1 MKPAKILV
9 VDDQLEL
16 ERLIKQRFRKNLKAK
31 EFEFFFVYNGVEAL
45 RKLETEP
52 QIDMILT
59 DINMPEMDG
68 LTLLEKVLKIYPN
81 IKTVVMSAYGE
92 IQNIR
97 TAMNFGAFDFLIKP
111 IDFEDLEITIKKTLK
126 LVEQMKAQQQQLQQA
141 MAQLQYQAAYDR
153 LTNLPNRYQMLEE
166 IRQCL
171 EDSQQGC
178 LFAVLFLELD
188 HYRRFKYS
196 FGHEQADRLLVE
208 VASRLKTCVGPKDRI
223 AHVGENEFAI
233 FLKDIQEQQAVQKAS
248 DIHMALELPFNFN
261 GTVMSSTT
269 SMGIVFSNI
278 GYHQPE
284 EFLRAADTAMHYGKM
299 PSFASTVLF
308 DLSMQTKAIERLHLE
323 ADLQRAIK
331 LQQLHLNYQ
340 PIVSLK
346 TDEIVGF
353 EALVRWDDPTRG
365 LVSPTEFIP
374 LAEETGLIIP
384 LGEWVLSEACRQL
397 SIWRD
402 RLPDHFRVS
411 VNLSGMQLWHPLLL
425 QFLDDL
431 LLTLSLSG
439 SCLKLEI
446 TESILMQNSSAA
458 IALLEQ
464 FKQRQ
469 IQLSMDDFGT
479 GYSSFS
485 YLQRLPIDTLK
496 LDRSFVDNI
505 EGHGKDFDIAKAI
518 ITLAH
523 SLGLDVIAEGIETP
537 QQREILRSLDCEY
550 GQGYLFSRPL
560 DGQEV
565 IEFMATINPQY
576 NDGRCTFWG

>member
-1 MKPAKILV
+1 MKPATILV
-9 VDDQLEL
+9 VDDELEL
-16 ERLIKQRFRKNLKAK
+16 ERLIKQRLRKNIKAK
-31 EFEFFFVYNGVEAL
+31 EFELLFVRNGVEAL
-45 RKLETEP
+45 QKIVTEP
-52 QIDMILT
+52 HIDMILT

-68 LTLLEKVLKIYPN
+68 LTLLEKLLEINPQ
-81 IKTVVMSAYGE
+81 IKAVVVSAYGDM
-92 IQNIR
+92 QNIR

-111 IDFEDLEITIKKTLK
+111 IDFQDLEITIKKTLK
-126 LVEQMKAQQQQLQQA
+126 LVQQMKAQQQQLQQA
-141 MAQLQYQAAYDR
+141 LSQLQYQATYDR
-153 LTNLPNRYQMLEE
+153 LTGLPNRYQILAE
-166 IRQCL
+166 IRHCL
-171 EDSQQGC
+171 ESESPTCQ
-178 LFAVLFLELD
+178 FAVLFFDLD
-188 HYRRFKYS
+188 RYKSVKYS
-196 FGHEQADRLLVE
+196 FGHEPAEGLLVE
-208 VASRLKTCVGPKDRI
+208 VASRLKTCVGDII

-233 FLKDIQEQQAVQKAS
+233 LLKDINEQQAVQKAD
-248 DIHMALELPFNFN
+248 DIHRALELPVNFN

-269 SMGIVFSNI
+269 NIGIVFSNI
-278 GYHQPE
+278 GYHQAE
-284 EFLRAADTAMHYGKM
+284 EFLRAADTAMHYAKM
-299 PSFASTVLF
+299 QSPASTVIF
-308 DLSMQTKAIERLHLE
+308 DLSMQRRAIDRLHLE

-353 EALVRWDDPTRG
+353 EALVRWQHPTRG

-397 SIWRD
+397 SLWRD

-431 LLTLSLSG
+431 LRSLSLSG
-439 SCLKLEI
+439 SYLKLEI
-446 TESILMQNSSAA
+446 TESILMQNSAAA

-523 SLGLDVIAEGIETP
+523 VLGLDAIAEGIETP
-537 QQREILRSLDCEY
+537 QQRDILRSLDCEY

-560 DGQEV
+560 DGQGV
-565 IEFMATINPQY
+565 IDLMATINQY
-576 NDGRCTFWG
+576 NDACLS

>member
-1 MKPAKILV
+1 MQPAKILV
-9 VDDQLEL
+9 VDDELEL
-16 ERLIKQRFRKNLKAK
+16 ERLIKQRLRKNIKAK
-31 EFEFFFVYNGVEAL
+31 EFELLFVHNGVEAL
-45 RKLETEP
+45 RQLENEP
-52 QIDMILT
+52 QIHMILT

-68 LTLLEKVLKIYPN
+68 LTLLENLLGINPN
-81 IKTVVMSAYGE
+81 IKAVVLSAYGDV
-92 IQNIR
+92 QNIR
-97 TAMNFGAFDFLIKP
+97 TAMNFGAFDFLFKP
-111 IDFEDLEITIKKTLK
+111 IDFQDLEITIKKTLK
-126 LVEQMKAQQQQLQQA
+126 FVQHMRGQQQQLQQA
-141 MAQLQYQAAYDR
+141 MAQLRYQASYDR
-153 LTNLPNRYQMLEE
+153 LTDLPNRNLMLSEM
-166 IRQCL
+166 RQCI
-171 EDSQQGC
+171 EAQQHTC
-178 LFAVLFLELD
+178 LFAVLFLGLD
-188 HYRRFKYS
+188 RYTSVKYS
-196 FGHEQADRLLVE
+196 FGHEQAERLLVE
-208 VASRLKTCVGPKDRI
+208 VAERLKTCVGPKDII

-233 FLKDIQEQQAVQKAS
+233 LLRDIPDPKQAQYKANE
-248 DIHMALELPFNFN
+248 IHQALALPFNFN
-261 GTVMSSTT
+261 GTVMSSSTNI
-269 SMGIVFSNI
+269 GIVLSNI
-278 GYHQPE
+278 GLSQPE
-284 EFLRAADTAMHYGKM
+284 DFLRAGDTAMHYAKM
-299 PSFASTVLF
+299 QSSTSTVIF
-308 DLSMQTKAIERLHLE
+308 DLSMQAKAIDRLHLE

-353 EALVRWDDPTRG
+353 EALVRWDHPTRG
-365 LVSPTEFIP
+365 LISPTEFIP

-384 LGEWVLSEACRQL
+384 LGEWVLSEACRRL
-397 SIWRD
+397 SLWRD

-431 LLTLSLSG
+431 LRSLCLSG
-439 SCLKLEI
+439 SYLKLEI
-446 TESILMQNSSAA
+446 TESILMQNSAAA

-505 EGHGKDFDIAKAI
+505 EGNGKDFDIAKAI
-518 ITLAH
+518 INLAH

-537 QQREILRSLDCEY
+537 QQRDILRSLSCEY

-560 DGQEV
+560 DGQGV
-565 IEFMATINPQY
+565 IDFMATINPQY
-576 NDGRCTFWG
+576 NDPCLC

>member
-1 MKPAKILV
+1 MQPAKILV
-9 VDDQLEL
+9 VDDELEL
-16 ERLIKQRFRKNLKAK
+16 ERLIKQRLRKNIKAK
-31 EFEFFFVYNGVEAL
+31 EFELLFVHNGVEAL

-52 QIDMILT
+52 HIDMILT

-68 LTLLEKVLKIYPN
+68 LTLLEKVLKIDPH
-81 IKTVVMSAYGE
+81 IKTVVVSAYGD
-92 IQNIR
+92 IPNIR

-111 IDFEDLEITIKKTLK
+111 IDFHDLEITIKKTLK
-126 LVEQMKAQQQQLQQA
+126 LVREMKAQHYQLQQA
-141 MAQLQYQAAYDR
+141 LSQLKYQATYDI
-153 LTNLPNRYQMLEE
+153 LTGLPNRYQMISE
-166 IRQCL
+166 IGHCL
-171 EDSQQGC
+171 ESESPTC
-178 LFAVLFLELD
+178 RFAVLFLDLD
-188 HYRRFKYS
+188 RYTRVKYS
-196 FGHEQADRLLVE
+196 FGHEQAERLLVE
-208 VASRLKTCVGPKDRI
+208 VANRLKTCVEPQDII

-233 FLKDIQEQQAVQKAS
+233 LLKDIHEQQAVQCAR
-248 DIHMALELPFNFN
+248 DIHMALELPFNFK
-261 GTVMSSTT
+261 GTIMSSTT
-269 SMGIVFSNI
+269 SIGIVLGNI

-284 EFLRAADTAMHYGKM
+284 QFLRAADTAMHYAKM
-299 PSFASTVLF
+299 QSPPGTVIF
-308 DLSMQTKAIERLHLE
+308 DLSMQAKAIDRLHLE

-353 EALVRWDDPTRG
+353 EALVRWQHPTRG

-384 LGEWVLSEACRQL
+384 LGEWVLSEACRLL

-425 QFLDDL
+425 QFLDEL
-431 LLTLSLSG
+431 LQTLSLSG
-439 SCLKLEI
+439 SYLKLEI
-446 TESILMQNSSAA
+446 TESILMQNGSAA

-505 EGHGKDFDIAKAI
+505 EGNGKDFDIAKTI

-537 QQREILRSLDCEY
+537 QQRDILRSLDCEY

-560 DGQEV
+560 DGQGV
-565 IEFMATINPQY
+565 IDLMATINQY
-576 NDGRCTFWG
+576 NDACLC